1 MLGHRSDA
9 EILRELGAR
18 LRAYRLQQNI
28 PVADLARRAGLSKTT
43 LTKLES
49 GADFR
54 LGTLLA
60 VLRVLGR
67 LDALDAFL
75 PPPVVSPLN
84 LMRETVGHPR
94 RRASRTRS
102 SREPAP
108 GPAPASPPAPIFPPG
123 TDVARVGVPEPA
135 APGKKRPGPRGRRG

>member
-1 MLGHRSDA
+1 MTGNQNDS

-43 LTKLES
+43 LTKVEA

-60 VLRVLGR
+60 LLRALGR
-67 LDALDAFL
+67 LDALDSVL
-75 PPPVVSPLN
+75 PAPLVSPLN
-84 LMRETVGHPR
+84 LMREGTTPMRQRASR
-94 RRASRTRS
+94 RRADPATPLPLS
-102 SREPAP
+102 SASPAP
-108 GPAPASPPAPIFPPG
+108 PIFPPG
-123 TDVARVGVPEPA
+123 TDIARVGVPKHE
-135 APGKKRPGPRGRRG
+135 